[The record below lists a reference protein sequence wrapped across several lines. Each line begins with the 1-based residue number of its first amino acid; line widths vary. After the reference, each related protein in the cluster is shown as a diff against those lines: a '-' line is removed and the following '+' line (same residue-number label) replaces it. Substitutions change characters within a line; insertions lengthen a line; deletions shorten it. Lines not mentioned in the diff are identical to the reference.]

1 MFELPFEKIKYE
13 STLVTF
19 TEVPDEISLCFNIS
33 GCPCHCEGCF
43 EPWLKDDIG
52 EKLTI
57 AVLEAE
63 LAKHKH
69 ITCIC
74 FMGGDRYYDDIAV
87 LTMEFRRIHPELKF
101 AMYSGK
107 QEMNPILSQ
116 LLDYYK
122 VGPYIA
128 ARGPLNKETTNQ
140 IFYKKV
146 NGEWKD
152 ITYRFQIKK
161 V

>member
-1 MFELPFEKIKYE
+1 MFEKIKYE

-19 TEVPDEISLCFNIS
+19 TEVPDEITLCFNIS

-52 EKLTI
+52 IELTT

-63 LAKHKH
+63 IASHKH
-69 ITCIC
+69 ITCVC
-74 FMGGDRYYDDIAV
+74 FMGGDRYYNDIAV
-87 LTMEFRRIHPELKF
+87 LIMEVRRDFPDLKW
-101 AMYSGK
+101 ALYSGR
-107 QEMNPILSQ
+107 QEMVSFLEP

-122 VGPYIA
+122 VGPYIET
-128 ARGPLNKETTNQ
+128 RGPMNKETTNQ
-140 IFYKKV
+140 IFYKKI

>member
-1 MFELPFEKIKYE
+1 MFEKIKYE

-19 TEVPDEISLCFNIS
+19 TEVPDEITLCFNIS

-52 EKLTI
+52 IELTT

-63 LAKHKH
+63 IASHKH
-69 ITCIC
+69 ITCVC
-74 FMGGDRYYDDIAV
+74 FMGGDRYYNDIAV
-87 LTMEFRRIHPELKF
+87 LIMEVRRDFPYLKWAF
-101 AMYSGK
+101 YSGR
-107 QEMNPILSQ
+107 QEMVSFLEP

-122 VGPYIA
+122 VGPYIET
-128 ARGPLNKETTNQ
+128 RGPMNKETTNQ
-140 IFYKKV
+140 IFYKKI